1 MIRVIDQS
9 NSATFASTLDQVFK
23 LRHACFVKERGWQE
37 FEKDGVY
44 EQDQYDDDH
53 AIYLASLDDQR
64 DVVGCLRLYPTALPH
79 MLSEQFAYLVD
90 GPVPSS
96 EQVIEMTRLAIK
108 PGQRGGETYHELLIG
123 VQEFCIARDILNVT
137 AVVRALRMPLVQKMG
152 YQLNPLGSVHEI
164 DGDATIA
171 VMFDTSD
178 SALNKIRARTG
189 VTYSV
194 MEDARVPLIQ
204 KSA

>member
-9 NSATFASTLDQVFK
+9 NSAAFASTLDQVFR

-53 AIYLASLDDQR
+53 AIYLASLDNQHE
-64 DVVGCLRLYPTALPH
+64 VIGCLRLYPTTMPH

-96 EQVIEMTRLAIK
+96 AEVVEMGRLAIK
-108 PGQRGGETYHELLIG
+108 PGSRGGETYHELLIG

-152 YQLNPLGSVHEI
+152 YQLNPLGSVHQV
-164 DGDATIA
+164 DGDPTIA
-171 VMFDTSD
+171 VMFDTSKA
-178 SALNKIRARTG
+178 ALSRIRARTG
-189 VTYSV
+189 VTHSV
-194 MEDARVPLIQ
+194 MEDTRVPMTR

>member
-1 MIRVIDQS
+1 
-9 NSATFASTLDQVFK
+9 
-23 LRHACFVKERGWQE
+23 
-37 FEKDGVY
+37 
-44 EQDQYDDDH
+44 
-53 AIYLASLDDQR
+53 
-64 DVVGCLRLYPTALPH
+64 
-79 MLSEQFAYLVD
+79 
-90 GPVPSS
+90 
-96 EQVIEMTRLAIK
+96 MTRLAIK

>member
-9 NSATFASTLDQVFK
+9 NSAMFAPTLDQVFK

-37 FEKDGVY
+37 FEKDGIY

-53 AIYLASLDDQR
+53 AIYLASLDDQH
-64 DVVGCLRLYPTALPH
+64 DVIGCLRLYPTALPH

-108 PGQRGGETYHELLIG
+108 PGRRGGETYHELLIG

-137 AVVRALRMPLVQKMG
+137 AVVRALRMSLVQKMG
-152 YQLNPLGSVHEI
+152 YQLNPLGSVHQI

-171 VMFDTSD
+171 VMFDTSEP
-178 SALNKIRARTG
+178 ALNKIRARTG
-189 VTYSV
+189 VTHSV
-194 MEDARVPLIQ
+194 MEDTRVPMIR